1 MSFEKKTN
9 LDKKNPQQVVK
20 VGQASE
26 YARQQAEETG
36 AQNGASQALLQD
48 YSLTPSAAHLRTPR
62 TPATQDNVLQV
73 YYLNVKCLTGILP
86 KCQISY
92 RYINFNVK

>member
-1 MSFEKKTN
+1 MSFKKKII
-9 LDKKNPQQVVK
+9 LIKKNPQQVVK

-26 YARQQAEETG
+26 YGRQQAEETG

-62 TPATQDNVLQV
+62 RASEIKQSYFPYIIN
-73 YYLNVKCLTGILP
+73 ILYE
-86 KCQISY
+86 KFWLHFQL
-92 RYINFNVK
+92 